1 MRILVVGSSAKEHA
15 IIWKLFQ
22 GESVE
27 EVFCAPGNIGTE
39 ELATNIDIRPYEI
52 QKLLSFAKEN
62 QITLTIASSKVAL
75 DAGIVDAFQKEG
87 LVIFGPTKNAMRPI
101 MNRSF
106 SKKFFH
112 KYKIP
117 TPKFGVFEKESQ
129 AVDYARSAKYP
140 LLLKLDTST
149 PDINTFKAE
158 TFTQAKSYIE
168 RIFANLNKKVIIEEF
183 KDGKEITLPVL
194 TDGYNAVPL
203 PSCVLYKKMLE
214 GNGGTYTNGIG
225 AYAMAPVDS
234 EMESIIANTIVFPTI
249 DGLSTDKMPYVGV
262 LTFRMN
268 LLKNGEILVTE
279 LDSEI
284 GNIETQTV
292 MPLIKED
299 LARVYYSCAIGAL
312 GDDYQHIEFE
322 EAACASVMIMQAPY
336 PAEFEKGNV
345 IEIDEELDEN
355 LLIFYNKVKKNK
367 YFEKIVDGG
376 QVLSLSATG
385 LTLSLAV
392 QKLYSA
398 CDCIQFEGKKY
409 RKDIGETNLIG
420 LMR

>member
-39 ELATNIDIRPYEI
+39 EFATNIDIRPYEV
-52 QKLLSFAKEN
+52 QKLLAFAKEN

-75 DAGIVDAFQKEG
+75 DAGIVDIFQKEG
-87 LVIFGPTKNAMRPI
+87 LLIFGPTKNAMRPI

-129 AVDYARSAKYP
+129 AVEYARSAKYP

-149 PDINTFKAE
+149 PDVNTFKAE
-158 TFTQAKSYIE
+158 TFTQAKGYIE
-168 RIFANLNKKVIIEEF
+168 RIFANLNKKVILEEF
-183 KDGKEITLPVL
+183 KEGKEITLPVL
-194 TDGYNAVPL
+194 TDGYNAMPL
-203 PSCVLYKKMLE
+203 PSCVLYKTMLE

-225 AYAMAPVDS
+225 AYATAPIDS

-249 DGLSTDKMPYVGV
+249 DGLAADKMPYVGV
-262 LTFRMN
+262 LTFRLN

-322 EAACASVMIMQAPY
+322 EAACASIMMTQAPY

-345 IEIDEELDEN
+345 IEIEEDLDED
-355 LLIFYNKVKKNK
+355 LLVFYNKVKKNK

-398 CDCIQFEGKKY
+398 CDCVQFEGKKY

-420 LMR
+420 LIK